1 MPVVRR
7 SQGAGKAPAP
17 APARPRRAGGV
28 DSGLRDGLRPRTRDG
43 LVWGEGGGWR
53 PGFCHRLEIKTEPT
67 RDSPQ
72 WHCVRSPSSW
82 CTPQSCPSLPRG
94 ACVLRRPGVVC
105 FPSPPRPRLPER
117 APVSDSP
124 GTSGTV
130 RGALS
135 SCLQLH
141 RCFSREVLL
150 ADFAS
155 TLPKPQLN
163 PFFIL
168 CFVFFN

>member
-1 MPVVRR
+1 MV
-7 SQGAGKAPAP
+7 SGMDCGQG
-17 APARPRRAGGV
+17 PRTVWFWGRERWFWGRERAGG
-28 DSGLRDGLRPRTRDG
+28 
-43 LVWGEGGGWR
+43 

-72 WHCVRSPSSW
+72 GHRVRSPSSW
-82 CTPQSCPSLPRG
+82 CTPQNCPSLPCG
-94 ACVLRRPGVVC
+94 ACVLRRPGVVR
-105 FPSPPRPRLPER
+105 FPSPPCPRLPER

-130 RGALS
+130 RGALG

-141 RCFSREVLL
+141 RCFSPEVLL